1 MKRLSN
7 KPFIF
12 TFAVLLTILTVLSD
26 VAYAGR
32 GGGGRGGG
40 RSGGSVRTSQVQ
52 RSGGSRSAGSRSTSS
67 RGGGASP
74 RVGSST
80 SLENRG
86 NFSNSSSTRQSNR
99 QANQGDRQGNRSDAQ
114 SNRQANQGDRQGN
127 RSDAQSNRQAN
138 QGDRQSNRSDAQSNR
153 QDNRQTNQSNRQE
166 NIGNR
171 QDNRQD
177 NMGNRQDNRQDF
189 LDDNWRGGGWYGGGY
204 YAPPGWGAWAGAVG
218 LAAGL
223 AIGASVDTP
232 PPYYDTVYV
241 GSTSYIYSDG
251 VYMQPSGGSY
261 IITSPPVGVVVNYLP
276 DGCTVIQQGNIQYY
290 DCAGIYYETFYQKGS
305 TVYKV
310 VQF

>member
-12 TFAVLLTILTVLSD
+12 TFAVLLTILTILSD

-32 GGGGRGGG
+32 GGGRGGG
-40 RSGGSVRTSQVQ
+40 RSGGGARTSSVN
-52 RSGGSRSAGSRSTSS
+52 RSSGSRSAGSRNTSSRSTSSRSTSS

-74 RVGSST
+74 RVSSST
-80 SLENRG
+80 SLQNRG
-86 NFSNSSSTRQSNR
+86 NLSNSSSTRQSNR
-99 QANQGDRQGNRSDAQ
+99 QTNQGTRQTNRSDAQ
-114 SNRQANQGDRQGN
+114 GNRQANQGERQT
-127 RSDAQSNRQAN
+127 
-138 QGDRQSNRSDAQSNR
+138 NRSDAQSNR

-177 NMGNRQDNRQDF
+177 NIGNRQDNRQDF
-189 LDDNWRGGGWYGGGY
+189 VNDNWRGGGWYGGGY

-251 VYMQPSGGSY
+251 VYMQPNDDSY
-261 IITSPPVGVVVNYLP
+261 VITSPPVGVVVNYLP
-276 DGCTVIQQGNIQYY
+276 DGCTVTQMGNTQYY
-290 DCAGIYYETFYQKGS
+290 DCAGIYYETVYQNGA
-305 TVYKV
+305 TAYRVIEY
-310 VQF
+310 